1 MNEAEKELKEV
12 ELFDV
17 ESYSLQRKTEEIGD
31 NFKKT
36 IKNLENEKAKYDAL
50 LKKMNDDKMKEISG

>member
-1 MNEAEKELKEV
+1 M

-36 IKNLENEKAKYDAL
+36 IKNLENEKSKYDAL
-50 LKKMNDDKMKEISG
+50 LKKLNEEKMKEISGDYLNIF